1 MLPTS
6 PYDAGKVDYI
16 TETVVNQYA
25 GDCVC
30 QQATVGEV
38 RRPRERGDGGMN
50 TGGTDTIW
58 LTSRIILPDI
68 TCLLSCVSRNNS
80 IGLPAIS

>member
-25 GDCVC
+25 GDDAVC
-30 QQATVGEV
+30 RQATAGEV
-38 RRPRERGDGGMN
+38 RHPRERGDGGMT
-50 TGGTDTIW
+50 TGGTDTI
-58 LTSRIILPDI
+58 SAHESHNPPRYY
-68 TCLLSCVSRNNS
+68 LLAFMRVTQ
-80 IGLPAIS
+80 